1 MNVESGTRGAGAISD
16 PRLVSLDLPPGAN
29 GFVSIDLDAV
39 VENWRLLRRR
49 VGPGCVVAAAVKA
62 DGYGMGAVPVARALA
77 AAGCHWF
84 FVHSLDEALELDSVL
99 AAGPDRIKIAVLS
112 GPADAMAGHPALVPV
127 VNDLGQLALW
137 RAAAPSGE
145 LILHLDTGLSR
156 LGMPAEEAVRLAA
169 EPERL
174 DGLKLSLIMSH
185 LACPDT
191 PDHPLNARQLAD
203 FITLAAPLPRAAR
216 SLAASFG
223 IFLGADYQLDM
234 VRPGA
239 ALYGVNPTPSL
250 PNPMRQ
256 VVGVKARILQVREI
270 DAGRAVGYG
279 AAWTADRPCR
289 IAVLGVGYA
298 DGVLRGAGNR
308 ASVFIG
314 PQEIPVIGRIS
325 MDLITVDVSAV
336 PPHQA
341 QPGGFVDILG
351 PHYGVDDL
359 GRDSATI
366 GYEVLTRVSRRL
378 PRRYLPVQS

>member
-1 MNVESGTRGAGAISD
+1 MPDTNAAPDSPD
-16 PRLVSLDLPPGAN
+16 PRLVIPDLPPGAT
-29 GFVSIDLDAV
+29 GFVSVDLGAL
-39 VENWRLLRRR
+39 VENWRLLRRQ
-49 VGPGCVVAAAVKA
+49 VGPGCIVAAAVKA
-62 DGYGMGAVPVARALA
+62 DGYGMGAVPMARTLA
-77 AAGCHWF
+77 AAGCRWF
-84 FVHSLDEALELDSVL
+84 FVHSLDEGLELDIAL
-99 AAGPDRIKIAVLS
+99 ASIPDRIRIAVLS
-112 GPADAMAGHPALVPV
+112 GPDAAMATRPTLVPV

-137 RAAAPSGE
+137 RAAAPAGE
-145 LILHLDTGLSR
+145 VILHLDTGLSR
-156 LGMPAEEAVRLAA
+156 LGMPMAEAALLAA

-174 DGLKLSLIMSH
+174 GGLKLALIMSH

-191 PDHPLNARQLAD
+191 PAHPLNAGQRAD
-203 FITLAAPLPRAAR
+203 FMALTASLPAAPL

-223 IFLGADYQLDM
+223 IFLGTDYHLDM

-239 ALYGVNPTPSL
+239 ALYGVNPTPAC

-270 DAGRAVGYG
+270 DAGRTVGYG
-279 AAWTADRPCR
+279 AAWTADRPSR

-336 PPHQA
+336 PPQRA

-366 GYEVLTRVSRRL
+366 GYEVLTRMSRRL
-378 PRRYLPVQS
+378 PRRYLPASS